1 MVFKIKN
8 IEKKNID
15 NHEVIGFLDDLN
27 RDLNSYNLEL
37 RIQELESKFS
47 QDRSETTF
55 NELKELK
62 KKQNIN

>member
-1 MVFKIKN
+1 M
-8 IEKKNID
+8 IE
-15 NHEVIGFLDDLN
+15 FLEDLN
-27 RDLNSYNLEL
+27 RDLNSYNMEL

-47 QDRSETTF
+47 QDLSETTF